1 MSLAIIVSAC
11 SSNAPSFSRM
21 NEVDLAA
28 YNRQQPPEKHIYCV
42 NEGDTSTF
50 IRKRICR
57 SYEDWIEHNERAAM
71 TLEVLN
77 SRPNYSLPNSIQE
90 WSFRDWFKGDRKRNW
105 WVHGNSS
112 REQMGH
118 DEE

>member
-1 MSLAIIVSAC
+1 MPYLRLMSLAIIVSAC

-57 SYEDWIEHNERAAM
+57 SYEDWIVHNERAAM

-90 WSFRDWFKGDRKRNW
+90 
-105 WVHGNSS
+105 
-112 REQMGH
+112 
-118 DEE
+118 